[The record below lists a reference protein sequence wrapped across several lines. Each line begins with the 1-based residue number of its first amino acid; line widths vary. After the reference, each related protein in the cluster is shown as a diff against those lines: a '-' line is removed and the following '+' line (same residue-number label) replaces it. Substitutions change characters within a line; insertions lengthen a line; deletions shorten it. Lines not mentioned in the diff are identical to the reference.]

1 MSPIVYQAT
10 STMTESNILRQY
22 NRYMAIDELLNDTSL
37 WGMITE
43 AMLSRYS
50 NDELKAKGS
59 GQTSISNM
67 IERKCLAKFG
77 TIYDT
82 YAINHSVTGKDT
94 SRPLPI
100 VPNAIADD
108 VRDYITSLDF

>member
-10 STMTESNILRQY
+10 SNMTESNILRQY

-67 IERKCLAKFG
+67 IERKVLAKFD

-94 SRPLPI
+94 TRALPI

-108 VRDYITSLDF
+108 VRSYIATLDF

>member
-1 MSPIVYQAT
+1 MSPTVYT
-10 STMTESNILRQY
+10 SLNFMTESNILRQY

-43 AMLSRYS
+43 AMLARYS
-50 NDELKAKGS
+50 NDELKRKGS

-94 SRPLPI
+94 NRALPI
-100 VPNAIADD
+100 VPNAIASD
-108 VRDYITSLDF
+108 VRDYISSLEF